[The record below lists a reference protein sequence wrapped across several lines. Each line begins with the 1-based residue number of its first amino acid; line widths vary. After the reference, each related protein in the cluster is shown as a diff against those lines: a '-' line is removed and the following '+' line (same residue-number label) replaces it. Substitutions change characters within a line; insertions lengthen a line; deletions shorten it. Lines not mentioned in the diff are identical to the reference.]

1 MDWRSVFC
9 HPCFKCIM
17 QISSFSNH
25 ISKKCTSYKETEGQN
40 IFISLEIIKHI
51 GQDDKANDNY
61 NKKEQ

>member
-1 MDWRSVFC
+1 
-9 HPCFKCIM
+9 M